1 MFHFS
6 TDALD
11 ALLASYG
18 YAIVAAFV
26 GIESLGVPFP
36 GETMLVAAAVYAGQ
50 THRIGLIGII
60 IAAAAGAIIGDNI
73 GFTIGRFGGYP
84 ILHRYGH
91 YIRLNHRKLKVGMYL
106 FMKHGGKVVFFGRF
120 VSILRTWAAFLAGA
134 NRMHWARFLGF
145 NAAGGI
151 IWAAVFAVGGYYL
164 GDRISQ
170 VSGPVGLVQLGI
182 GVVALVVSFLV
193 IRRQEHSLEDI
204 AEAAIPGPI

>member
-1 MFHFS
+1 MGRRAGRVLDLALAAPPADLSVFHIS

-50 THRIGLIGII
+50 THRIGLLGII
-60 IAAAAGAIIGDNI
+60 IAAAAGAIIGDTI

-106 FMKHGGKVVFFGRF
+106 FMK
-120 VSILRTWAAFLAGA
+120 
-134 NRMHWARFLGF
+134 
-145 NAAGGI
+145 
-151 IWAAVFAVGGYYL
+151 
-164 GDRISQ
+164 
-170 VSGPVGLVQLGI
+170 
-182 GVVALVVSFLV
+182 
-193 IRRQEHSLEDI
+193 
-204 AEAAIPGPI
+204 